1 VAALDVYYARGHGD
15 DPVTVATVDGV
26 DALIDQVRAESPEG
40 APILMEVHISG
51 DPYSQGLDVGVDGDR
66 GVLRYSGREW
76 PEGVY
81 STGTGPADGE
91 PLRYFY
97 MDVDTEF
104 PANAD
109 VPLATVRQAVREFLA
124 TNGARPTNVAWQ
136 SAR

>member
-1 VAALDVYYARGHGD
+1 MAALDVYYARGHGD
-15 DPVTVATVDGV
+15 DPVTVTTVDGI

-51 DPYSQGLDVGVDGDR
+51 DPYGQGLDVGVNGDR

-81 STGTGPADGE
+81 STGAGPAGGK
-91 PLRYFY
+91 PLQYFY
-97 MDVDTEF
+97 MDTDTEF
-104 PANAD
+104 PSNAE

-124 TNGARPTNVAWQ
+124 TKGARPTSVAWQ
-136 SAR
+136 PTE